1 MVDLND
7 HGQLK
12 ILSIFI
18 VSEMGA
24 IMKLKIVYM

>member
-1 MVDLND
+1 MVDWND

-24 IMKLKIVYM
+24 IMKLIIVYM

>member
-1 MVDLND
+1 MVDGND

-18 VSEMGA
+18 VSEMGT

>member
-1 MVDLND
+1 MVDWKD

-18 VSEMGA
+18 VSEMGT
-24 IMKLKIVYM
+24 IMKLKIVFM

>member
-1 MVDLND
+1 MVDVND